1 MELDARKAKLVREIL
16 TEVNSIE
23 LLEKISKYLHK
34 HLQQTMNRPCQFTVE
49 ELEQVLEQS
58 QEDIKKGNISTHED
72 MVKEVFQ
79 QISLIHENY
88 LNSYSQNSSLRNS
101 FIRETSIRS
110 GCCLQ
115 IGKKDG
121 KK

>member
-58 QEDIKKGNISTHED
+58 QEDIKKENISTHED
-72 MVKEVFQ
+72 MVKEVF
-79 QISLIHENY
+79 SKF
-88 LNSYSQNSSLRNS
+88 R
-101 FIRETSIRS
+101 
-110 GCCLQ
+110 
-115 IGKKDG
+115 
-121 KK
+121 

>member
-1 MELDARKAKLVREIL
+1 MTTMELDARKAKLVREIL

-72 MVKEVFQ
+72 MVKEVF
-79 QISLIHENY
+79 
-88 LNSYSQNSSLRNS
+88 
-101 FIRETSIRS
+101 SIFR
-110 GCCLQ
+110 
-115 IGKKDG
+115 
-121 KK
+121 

>member
-1 MELDARKAKLVREIL
+1 MTTMELDARKAKLVREIL

-58 QEDIKKGNISTHED
+58 QEDIKKGNISTP
-72 MVKEVFQ
+72 
-79 QISLIHENY
+79 
-88 LNSYSQNSSLRNS
+88 
-101 FIRETSIRS
+101 TSNKS
-110 GCCLQ
+110 
-115 IGKKDG
+115 
-121 KK
+121 

>member
-34 HLQQTMNRPCQFTVE
+34 HLQQTVTRPCQFTVE

-72 MVKEVFQ
+72 MVKEVF
-79 QISLIHENY
+79 SKF
-88 LNSYSQNSSLRNS
+88 R
-101 FIRETSIRS
+101 
-110 GCCLQ
+110 
-115 IGKKDG
+115 
-121 KK
+121 